1 MANIDVVRKGNS
13 VWLWVIVILIVAV
26 VLLAL
31 FVWSGSSPTANNPV
45 SELVY
50 PMVTAISAA

>member
-1 MANIDVVRKGNS
+1 MANIDVVRKRNS
-13 VWLWVIVILIVAV
+13 VWLWVIGILILAV

-31 FVWSGSSPTANNPV
+31 FAWSGSSPTANDPV

-50 PMVTAISAA
+50 PMVTAMSVA

>member
-1 MANIDVVRKGNS
+1 MANIDVVRKGNRR
-13 VWLWVIVILIVAV
+13 LALGIGILIVAV

-45 SELVY
+45 SELVS
-50 PMVTAISAA
+50 PMVTAMSAV

>member
-1 MANIDVVRKGNS
+1 MANIDVVRKRNS
-13 VWLWVIVILIVAV
+13 VWLWVIGILILAV

-31 FVWSGSSPTANNPV
+31 FVWSGSSPTANAPV

-50 PMVTAISAA
+50 PMVTARSVA